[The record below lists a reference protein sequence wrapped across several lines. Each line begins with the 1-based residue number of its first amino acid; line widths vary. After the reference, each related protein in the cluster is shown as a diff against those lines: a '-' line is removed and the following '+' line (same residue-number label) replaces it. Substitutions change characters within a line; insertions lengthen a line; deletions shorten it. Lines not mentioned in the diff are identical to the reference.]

1 MIIAA
6 NIANNNFYCL
16 LNFCLCHSTFTLG
29 KSMKWASNLC
39 SFTWFL
45 SISTSPVSLNKL
57 KLCAKKKVK
66 VWIEICFHFILE
78 HTIVRV
84 FICVCGV
91 IENVYKHRLLIN
103 AEVLLEFCA
112 RGFSSAFFWWSCFV
126 YVVNTCIRVTRY
138 ALHVARTCTWCWTTA
153 LRSCIFTF
161 QSAVWI
167 RRYKCYYCSE

>member
-112 RGFSSAFFWWSCFV
+112 RGFSSAFLWWSCF
-126 YVVNTCIRVTRY
+126 CLRCKHLHTRY
-138 ALHVARTCTWCWTTA
+138 ALHVARTCTWCWTAA